1 MADEL
6 KIYDEITHEE
16 IRDPDLER
24 GYLYDGRIQVGMTEE
39 SSEIMEGTISERNP
53 EGLKRI
59 IPAKDIYEDCQYYHK
74 YTEEEK
80 KTYLNEKLSS
90 LSNSCNEQITKGIEI
105 TLSDESKKTFSYSIE
120 DQANISEMFNAI
132 VMGATSYPYHANG
145 EGCKM
150 YSAEDI
156 VKIYS
161 ALTALKTS
169 QVTYYNQLREYVKT
183 LEFVPDIQ
191 SIVYG
196 QELTGSYLD
205 TYNELMQN
213 ATTEM
218 QKILSRVS
226 TLMS

>member
-6 KIYDEITHEE
+6 KIYDEITHEK
-16 IRDPDLER
+16 IQDPDLKK
-24 GYLYDGRIQVGMTEE
+24 GYLYDGKIKTGTEPE
-39 SSEIMEGTISERNP
+39 KTEIMKGTITERNP

-59 IPAKDIYEDCQYYHK
+59 IPAKNIYEDCQYYHE
-74 YTEEEK
+74 YTEDEK
-80 KTYLNEKLSS
+80 ETYLNDKLSS
-90 LSNSCNEQITKGIEI
+90 LSNSCNEKITNGAEI
-105 TLSDESKKTFSYSIE
+105 TLTDESKKTFSYSIE
-120 DQANISEMFNAI
+120 DQANVSEMFNAI

-161 ALTALKTS
+161 TLTTLKTS
-169 QVTYYNQLREYVKT
+169 QVTYYNQLREYAKT

-196 QELTGSYLD
+196 QELTGSYLE

-218 QKILSRVS
+218 QKVLSRVS

>member
-1 MADEL
+1 MR
-6 KIYDEITHEE
+6 IFDEITKEE
-16 IRDPDLER
+16 IFDPDLEK
-24 GYLYDGRIQVGMTEE
+24 GFLYDGQIKTGTEPE
-39 SSEIMEGTISERNP
+39 KRVVMEGTVTERNP
-53 EGLKRI
+53 EGLEKI
-59 IPAKDIYEDCQYYHK
+59 VPAKDIYEDCQYYHE
-74 YTEEEK
+74 YTDEEK
-80 KTYLNEKLSS
+80 EFYLNNKLSS
-90 LSNSCNEQITKGIEI
+90 LSNSCNEQITNGAKI

-120 DQANISEMFNAI
+120 DQANVSEMFNAI

-161 ALTALKTS
+161 TLTALKTS

-183 LEFVPDIQ
+183 LKFVPDIQ
-191 SIVYG
+191 SVIYG

-218 QKILSRVS
+218 QKVLSKVS
-226 TLMS
+226 ENIS

>member
-1 MADEL
+1 MEEL
-6 KIYDEITHEE
+6 KIYDELTLEQIFE
-16 IRDPDLER
+16 PDLEK
-24 GYLYDGRIQVGMTEE
+24 GYLYEGQIKTGTEPE
-39 SSEIMEGTISERNP
+39 KRVVMEGTITERNP
-53 EGLKRI
+53 EGLEKI
-59 IPAKDIYEDCQYYHK
+59 VPAKDIYEDCQYYHE
-74 YTEEEK
+74 YTDEEK
-80 KTYLNEKLSS
+80 ESYLNDKLSS
-90 LSNSCNEQITKGIEI
+90 LSNSCNEQITNGAEI

-120 DQANISEMFNAI
+120 DQANVSEMFNAI

-161 ALTALKTS
+161 TLTALKTS

-183 LEFVPDIQ
+183 LEFVSDIQ
-191 SIVYG
+191 SVTYG
-196 QELTGSYLD
+196 QELTGSYLA

-218 QKILSRVS
+218 QKVLSKVS
-226 TLMS
+226 ANMS

>member
-6 KIYDEITHEE
+6 KIYDEITHEK
-16 IRDPDLER
+16 IQDPDLKK
-24 GYLYDGRIQVGMTEE
+24 GYLYDGKIQVGMTEE
-39 SSEIMEGTISERNP
+39 SSEIMEGTITERNP
-53 EGLKRI
+53 DGLRRFY
-59 IPAKDIYEDCQYYHK
+59 PSVPIYENCKFYHK

-80 KTYLNEKLSS
+80 ETYLNDKLSS
-90 LSNSCNEQITKGIEI
+90 LSNSCNEIITNGAEI
-105 TLSDESKKTFSYSIE
+105 TLTDGSKKTFSYSIE
-120 DQANISEMFNAI
+120 DQANVSEMFNAI

-169 QVTYYNQLREYVKT
+169 QVTYYNQLREYAKT

-196 QELTGSYLD
+196 QELTGTYLE

-218 QKILSRVS
+218 QKVLSRIS

>member
-1 MADEL
+1 MR
-6 KIYDEITHEE
+6 IFDEITQEE
-16 IRDPDLER
+16 IFDPDLKK
-24 GYLYDGRIQVGMTEE
+24 GFLYDGLIKTGTEPE
-39 SSEIMEGTISERNP
+39 KRVVMEGTVTERNP
-53 EGLKRI
+53 EGLEKI
-59 IPAKDIYEDCQYYHK
+59 VPAKDIYEDCQYYHE
-74 YTEEEK
+74 YTDEEK
-80 KTYLNEKLSS
+80 ESYLNNKLSS
-90 LSNSCNEQITKGIEI
+90 LSNSCNEQITNGAKI

-120 DQANISEMFNAI
+120 DQANVSEMFNAI

-191 SIVYG
+191 SVTYG

-205 TYNELMQN
+205 TYNELIQN
-213 ATTEM
+213 ANTEM
-218 QKILSRVS
+218 QKVLSKVS
-226 TLMS
+226 ASMS

>member
-1 MADEL
+1 MDEL
-6 KIYDEITHEE
+6 KIYDEITLEE
-16 IRDPDLER
+16 IFDPDLEK
-24 GYLYDGRIQVGMTEE
+24 GYLYEGQIKTGTEPE
-39 SSEIMEGTISERNP
+39 KRVVMEGTVTERNP
-53 EGLKRI
+53 EGLEKI
-59 IPAKDIYEDCQYYHK
+59 VPAKDIYESCKYYHE
-74 YTEEEK
+74 YTDEEK
-80 KTYLNEKLSS
+80 ESCLNGKLSS
-90 LSNSCNEQITKGIEI
+90 LSNSCNEQITNGAEI

-120 DQANISEMFNAI
+120 DQANVSEMFNAI

-156 VKIYS
+156 LKIYS
-161 ALTALKTS
+161 TLTALKTS

-191 SIVYG
+191 SVTYG

-218 QKILSRVS
+218 QKVLSKVS
-226 TLMS
+226 TSMS

>member
-1 MADEL
+1 MN
-6 KIYDEITHEE
+6 IYDELTLEQIF
-16 IRDPDLER
+16 DPDLKK
-24 GYLYDGRIQVGMTEE
+24 GYLYDGQIKTGTEPE
-39 SSEIMEGTISERNP
+39 KTEIMEGTITERNP
-53 EGLKRI
+53 EGLKRT

-74 YTEEEK
+74 YTAEEK
-80 KTYLNEKLSS
+80 AAYLNDKLSS
-90 LSNSCNEQITKGIEI
+90 LSNSCNEKITNGAEV

-120 DQANISEMFNAI
+120 DQANVSEMFNAI
-132 VMGATSYPYHANG
+132 VMGAASYPYHANG

-150 YSAEDI
+150 YGAKDI
-156 VKIYS
+156 VTIYS

-169 QVTYYNQLREYVKT
+169 QVTYYNQLREYAKT

-218 QKILSRVS
+218 QKVLSRVS

>member
-1 MADEL
+1 MN
-6 KIYDEITHEE
+6 IYDELTLEQIFE
-16 IRDPDLER
+16 PDLKK
-24 GYLYDGRIQVGMTEE
+24 GYLYDGQIKTGTEPE
-39 SSEIMEGTISERNP
+39 KIEVMEGTITERNP

-74 YTEEEK
+74 YTAEEK
-80 KTYLNEKLSS
+80 VAYLNDKLSS
-90 LSNSCNEQITKGIEI
+90 LSNSCNEKITNGAEV

-120 DQANISEMFNAI
+120 DQANVSEMFNAI
-132 VMGATSYPYHANG
+132 VMGAASYPYHANG

-150 YSAEDI
+150 YSAKDI
-156 VKIYS
+156 VTIYS

-169 QVTYYNQLREYVKT
+169 QVTYYNQLREYAKT

-218 QKILSRVS
+218 QKVLSRVS

>member
-1 MADEL
+1 MY
-6 KIYDEITHEE
+6 IYDELTLEQIF
-16 IRDPDLER
+16 DPDLKK
-24 GYLYDGRIQVGMTEE
+24 GYLYDGQIKTGTEPE
-39 SSEIMEGTISERNP
+39 KRVVMEGTITERNP
-53 EGLKRI
+53 EGLEKI

-74 YTEEEK
+74 YTDEEK
-80 KTYLNEKLSS
+80 ESYLNNKLSS
-90 LSNSCNEQITKGIEI
+90 LSNSCNEQIINGAEI

-120 DQANISEMFNAI
+120 DQANVSEMFNAI

-161 ALTALKTS
+161 TLTALKTS
-169 QVTYYNQLREYVKT
+169 QVTYYNQLRKYVKT

-191 SIVYG
+191 SVTYG

-205 TYNELMQN
+205 TYNELIQN

-218 QKILSRVS
+218 QKVLSKVS
-226 TLMS
+226 ANMS

>member
-1 MADEL
+1 MAEEL
-6 KIYDEITHEE
+6 KIYDEITQEE
-16 IRDPDLER
+16 IQNPDLKK
-24 GYLYDGRIQVGMTEE
+24 GYLYGGKIKTRTEPE
-39 SSEIMEGTISERNP
+39 KTEIMEGTITERNP
-53 EGLKRI
+53 EGLRRI
-59 IPAKDIYEDCQYYHK
+59 IPAKDIYEDCRYYHE
-74 YTEEEK
+74 YTEDEK
-80 KTYLNEKLSS
+80 ETYLNDKLSS
-90 LSNSCNEQITKGIEI
+90 LSNSCNEKITNGVEI
-105 TLSDESKKTFSYSIE
+105 TLVDESKKTFSYSIE

-169 QVTYYNQLREYVKT
+169 QVTYYNQLREYAKT

-196 QELTGSYLD
+196 QELTGTYLE

-218 QKILSRVS
+218 QKVLSRVS